1 MMALVHL
8 VKKLKADPMLD
19 LMSVICHKQTM
30 VVHLLGKY
38 KFYETNNTI
47 HQKQSNSYITNNNY
61 SVNV

>member
-1 MMALVHL
+1 
-8 VKKLKADPMLD
+8 
-19 LMSVICHKQTM
+19 MSVICHKQTM